1 MTTLRLSWR
10 LLVRD
15 WRAGELRVL
24 MAALVL
30 AVASVGTVG
39 FFADRVKLALTEQA
53 NLLLGADMMISGDRP
68 LPDAFAAE
76 ATRRGLAV
84 LPVIRFNSMVQSVAN
99 SAGGAVLTDV
109 KAVAEGYPLRGA
121 IWIDTRLAQRL
132 GVKAGDK
139 LAVGEATPTVR
150 TIFAQEPEIAGITFA
165 LGPKLLLNIADV
177 PSTNLLQ
184 PGNRATWRL
193 LVAERDGRTLPDFR
207 AWLNAQLAA
216 GQRV

>member
-10 LLVRD
+10 LLMRD

-84 LPVIRFNSMVQSVAN
+84 LPVIRFNSMVQGVGN
-99 SAGGAVLTDV
+99 STGGAVLTDV
-109 KAVAEGYPLRGA
+109 KAVADGYPLRGA
-121 IWIDTRLAQRL
+121 IMLPDPALPDGRPTTGIPQRGEVWIDTRLAQRL

-139 LAVGEATPTVR
+139 LAVG
-150 TIFAQEPEIAGITFA
+150 
-165 LGPKLLLNIADV
+165 
-177 PSTNLLQ
+177 
-184 PGNRATWRL
+184 
-193 LVAERDGRTLPDFR
+193 
-207 AWLNAQLAA
+207 
-216 GQRV
+216 